1 MLYKKYLKRI
11 FDFLFAFSVL
21 TILFPILVIVA
32 LILFFDFKGNPFFT
46 QKRPGKN
53 EKIFSILKFKTMN
66 DHKDEHGELLPDTDR
81 LTVLGIF
88 VRKTSIDE
96 LPQLYNVLIG
106 EMSLIG
112 PRPLLVRYLPYY
124 TQEERLRFAV
134 KPGITGLAQVSGRN
148 FLTWEQKFEKDVI
161 YVKNLSFSQD
171 AKIFFKTILKV
182 FNSEGIEVDQS
193 FNPIMT
199 PLDELRK

>member
-1 MLYKKYLKRI
+1 
-11 FDFLFAFSVL
+11 
-21 TILFPILVIVA
+21 
-32 LILFFDFKGNPFFT
+32 
-46 QKRPGKN
+46 
-53 EKIFSILKFKTMN
+53 MN